1 MEILTALSECIDNLI
16 SYMGYFGP
24 LLGCILILI
33 ESMIPVLPLCL
44 FITINC
50 VSFGYLIGS
59 IISWIFT
66 CLGCY
71 ISFKICDTKFKNI
84 FDRKL
89 RNKKSVDKFMKKF
102 ENCKLSTLAI
112 IVAIP
117 FTPAFFVNIAAGL
130 SKMDS
135 KKFITGICIGK
146 IFMVYF
152 WAFIGTSL
160 IQSLT
165 NPIIIV
171 RVIIMLIVAYIISK
185 IISKKLNI

>member
-1 MEILTALSECIDNLI
+1 MEILTKMNDSINYLI
-16 SYMGYFGP
+16 TYMGIFGP
-24 LLGCILILI
+24 LLGCVLILV
-33 ESMIPVLPLCL
+33 ESIIPILPLCL

-50 VSFGYLIGS
+50 VSFGYLFGS

-66 CLGCY
+66 CIGCFL
-71 ISFKICDTKFKNI
+71 SFKICDTKLKGI
-84 FDRKL
+84 FERKL
-89 RNKKSVDKFMKKF
+89 RSKKNVDKLMKKI

-130 SKMDS
+130 SNMSS
-135 KKFITGICIGK
+135 KKFLTGIGIGK

-171 RVIIMLIVAYIISK
+171 RVIVMLIVAYIMSRL
-185 IISKKLNI
+185 ISKKLNI

>member
-1 MEILTALSECIDNLI
+1 MEILTMLNNSINSLI
-16 SYMGYFGP
+16 NYMGVMGP
-24 LLGCILILI
+24 LFGCVLILI
-33 ESMIPVLPLCL
+33 ESMIPILPLCL

-50 VSFGYLIGS
+50 VTFGYLFGS
-59 IISWIFT
+59 IISWVFT

-71 ISFKICDTKFKNI
+71 ISFMICDTKFKSI
-84 FDRKL
+84 FERKL
-89 RNKKSVDKFMKKF
+89 RNNEKIDKYMKKF

-171 RVIIMLIVAYIISK
+171 RVLLMMMIAYVLSK
-185 IISKKLNI
+185 VVSKKMNI